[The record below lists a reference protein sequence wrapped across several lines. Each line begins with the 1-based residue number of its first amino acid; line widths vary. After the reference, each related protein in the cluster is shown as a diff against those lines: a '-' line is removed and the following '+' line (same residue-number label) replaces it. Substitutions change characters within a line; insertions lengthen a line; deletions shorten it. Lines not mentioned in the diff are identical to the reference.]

1 MEFEIK
7 IDNVKIFI
15 SREINFNERP
25 TIIFL
30 HESLGCTELWR
41 DFPGL
46 LGEAARCNILVYD
59 RQGYGRS
66 DPFTSEKRKNDYLET
81 EADTLNKLMILCGIK
96 DAVLF
101 GHSDGGTI
109 ALIAASKFP
118 GKISGVIA
126 EGSHVFVE
134 EITLNGIR
142 KTVEVYHKT
151 DLKNKLTKY
160 HGDKTDAVIGTWAD
174 KWLSDE
180 FRNWNIENF
189 LPGIKCPVLVIQ
201 GENDEYGS
209 IKQADTIFCKVNG
222 HSVKFIVP
230 NTGHTPHREAAELT
244 IIKSS
249 EFINNLTANVDNK
262 YFK

>member
-1 MEFEIK
+1 MEFDIE
-7 IDNVKIFI
+7 IDNVKIFVT
-15 SREINFNERP
+15 REVNFNDRP

-96 DAVLF
+96 DAFLY

-142 KTVEVYHKT
+142 KAVDLYHTT

-160 HGDKTDAVIGTWAD
+160 HGDKAESVFRTWTD
-174 KWLSDE
+174 KWLSDD
-180 FRNWNIENF
+180 FRNWNIKHL
-189 LPGIKCPVLVIQ
+189 LPGILCPVLVIQ

-209 IKQADTIFCKVNG
+209 IKQADTIFRKVTG
-222 HSVKFIVP
+222 YSVKFIVP
-230 NTGHTPHREAAELT
+230 NTGHTPHRETSELT
-244 IIKSS
+244 LMKSA
-249 EFINNLTANVDNK
+249 EFLNILINSSGWK
-262 YFK
+262 